1 MKKINLVVLQRFFQ
15 KISLAQEIS
24 VFERYNNS
32 EIKNWFFLKFINMK
46 HSLKS
51 EALKIALLSVL
62 CINTIF
68 AQNTPAQAPTTTPAT
83 IPAPTTNNPANKPV
97 PPTNRARV
105 IVNDPNAV
113 RNVNAVPTDQAA
125 MTVEDSIQMAREQ
138 EELADLQKTALRK
151 RIFGYTLFN
160 TAKFDPT
167 PNINI
172 ATPSNYVLGAN
183 DQLIIDVYGYSQENI
198 KAIVSPD
205 GQITLPRVGIVY
217 VAGST
222 IDQAKD
228 RILNRLS
235 KYYVGL
241 KSFGASPPNTFL
253 NVSLGNIRSIK
264 VTVTGEVMYPG
275 TFTVPSLSTAL
286 NMLYYSGGPNEIGTY
301 RKIQVI
307 RQNRAVATLDLYDL
321 LINGYSKN
329 NILLQDQDVIQVGT
343 YESRIAIEGF
353 TKRIGL
359 FELEKGEKID
369 KAIFYAGGFNPY
381 AYTNRL
387 KIHRNNGRERKIFD
401 LDANTQ
407 KNFEVMTGDSI
418 VVERILERY
427 ENMVNIEGAIFRP
440 GQYSL
445 DNNKTLTDLIK
456 SAEGLRGEAL
466 TGRVSILRTLED
478 MSTENIAA
486 NLDDILK
493 GKAADVVLKRED
505 LITIPSMFDLIEPAF
520 VRITGAINNPD
531 GEAGIEL
538 PFVRSM
544 TIEDVLVRVGGLSES
559 ASLSRV
565 EVVRRKRNV
574 DPTLANAQISDR
586 FDFSISPDLR
596 IDGKGEKFV
605 LLPFDEIFIRRS
617 PNYIKQTF
625 AEING
630 EVIFPS
636 KYGIQS
642 KEEKISDLVKR
653 AGGLSPQA
661 YVEGAT
667 LIRRIALSDIELEQR
682 RRALAEIQETAVANQ
697 TVDVENLD
705 RTRSESIGI
714 DLKKILASPGSLD
727 DMVLQDGDIVQIPK
741 RLETVRIQGEILY
754 PTTVKFQQGASFQE
768 YISRAGGF
776 TKRSLKSKAYV
787 LYANGSV
794 DRTRRFLFANVYPK
808 IEPGSEIIIP
818 QKTVTA
824 QQQIAQAQGLLATI
838 SASITTVVSILAILQ
853 FSK

>member
-1 MKKINLVVLQRFFQ
+1 MKY
-15 KISLAQEIS
+15 SP
-24 VFERYNNS
+24 
-32 EIKNWFFLKFINMK
+32 
-46 HSLKS
+46 KS
-51 EALKIALLSVL
+51 EVIKIVLLSIF

-68 AQNTPAQAPTTTPAT
+68 AQNVPVPAAPTTVPTTTPQLPAT
-83 IPAPTTNNPANKPV
+83 RTTTVPV
-97 PPTNRARV
+97 PNRTRV
-105 IVNDPNAV
+105 ITNDPNAV
-113 RNVNAVPTDQAA
+113 RNVTPLPTDQVA
-125 MTVEDSIQMAREQ
+125 MTTEDSIRMAREQ
-138 EELADLQKTALRK
+138 EELADVQKTALRK

-160 TAKFDPT
+160 TVKFDPA

-198 KAIVSPD
+198 KAIISPD

-222 IDQAKD
+222 IEQAKD

-235 KYYVGL
+235 KYYIGL
-241 KSFGASPPNTFL
+241 KTYGANPPNTFV

-264 VTVTGEVMYPG
+264 VTITGEVMYPG
-275 TFTVPSLSTAL
+275 TYTVPSLSTAL
-286 NMLYYSGGPNEIGTY
+286 NMLYHCGGPNEIGTY

-307 RQNRAVATLDLYDL
+307 RQNRVAATLDLYDL
-321 LINGYSKN
+321 LINGFSKN

-343 YESRIAIEGF
+343 YESRIAVDGF
-353 TKRIGL
+353 TKRVGL
-359 FELEKGEKID
+359 FELEKGENIE

-387 KIHRNNGRERKIFD
+387 KVHRNNGRERKIFD
-401 LDANTQ
+401 LDANAQ
-407 KNFEVMTGDSI
+407 KSFEVMTGDSI

-493 GKAADVVLKRED
+493 GKASDIVLKRED

-538 PFVRSM
+538 PFIRSM
-544 TIEDVLVRVGGLSES
+544 TIEDVLVKVGGLSES

-574 DPTLANAQISDR
+574 DPTQANAQISDR

-625 AEING
+625 AEIDG

-636 KYGIQS
+636 TYGIQS
-642 KEEKISDLVKR
+642 KEEKISDLIKR
-653 AGGLSPQA
+653 AGGLTPQA

-667 LIRRIALSDIELEQR
+667 LIRKIALSDIELEQR
-682 RRALAEIQETAVANQ
+682 RRTLAEIQESATQ
-697 TVDVENLD
+697 TVDVETLD

-714 DLKKILASPGSLD
+714 DLKKILANPGSLD

-768 YISRAGGF
+768 YISKAGGF
-776 TKRSLKSKAYV
+776 TRRSMKSKAYV

-794 DRTRRFLFANVYPK
+794 DRTRRFLFANIYPK

-818 QKTVTA
+818 QKATTT